1 LVLLQTLPKVLIRHL
16 CDLNAIPKDDVSQHP
31 KKDIINLLRI
41 LTSPLGKKSKPTID
55 SNTDDFPADY
65 VPSTQI
71 LGNLIYY

>member
-1 LVLLQTLPKVLIRHL
+1 M
-16 CDLNAIPKDDVSQHP
+16 DDVSQHP
-31 KKDIINLLRI
+31 KINFNIFNGI

-71 LGNLIYY
+71 RGNLIYYCRPTSLSSSITPINLRSC